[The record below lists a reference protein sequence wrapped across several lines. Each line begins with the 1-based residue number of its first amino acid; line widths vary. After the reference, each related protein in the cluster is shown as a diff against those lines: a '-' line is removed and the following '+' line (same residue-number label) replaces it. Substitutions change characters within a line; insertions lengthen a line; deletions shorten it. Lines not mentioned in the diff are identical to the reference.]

1 MADTPILLN
10 NYSDDSQIKAFM
22 QSELAVRVFHNIP
35 LNVLNAGQFSLTT
48 EYISQITEQ
57 LSFTSAFYYNEN
69 FITKAI
75 LPDSIYAEAA
85 IFNIGYAFA
94 TPASSNFLL
103 ELRIDDILK
112 NAVFNP
118 DNGLYEFILDKDTKF
133 NLPEGFVYSLDYD
146 ILIQYKNE
154 ATATMGATNPAWNI
168 QYINRDQVN
177 MCATNKNL
185 YLPYRVTNT
194 WLCIFV
200 QANEYERETHRVV
213 NNTGS
218 AVPNADTVI
227 TCTNHIAGFDIK
239 YIDNSGNETYLSR
252 DHILTVHNKV
262 KDLDPYVNYIMDDPY
277 TIRFMWQLAGNGYF
291 VPENNSSYEITIYTC
306 HGKAANA
313 PNYKNDTQPQI
324 ITATNRYTNNANVMK
339 AVFVIGSCMGGTDI
353 GTTETVRRQTIE
365 AYNTA
370 NVISSDHDIDE
381 WFKTFYFKGLLYPYF
396 FKRRDDPWGRIWS
409 GYVSL
414 TNDADDVYKT
424 NTLHAALSYKELYD
438 NSDTTVSSNE
448 IIIPPGWLWTYSKG
462 GNRYTVKPYIENGT
476 KIENARSLANITD
489 KFVFANPFGIRIQ
502 KDPFAIGYFN
512 PWVNQYNS
520 ASHVDVGGSNTSLY
534 HASHIIS
541 HIERTYLRDY
551 YDITTT
557 LTTNVPA
564 LMTGEP
570 LIKYTKSTAMTPAL
584 SDSLWDYFKKPLD
597 LYSSNIPFMQLTNK
611 DQVIPFNPDVTYL
624 CCTSRD
630 ESDDASYYKLNGLYI
645 LDYTSN
651 PESPRRIEVGVDTS
665 IFTHVGDI
673 ETWKNATAIHYT
685 EDPDIYLQV
694 SDPDMNGY
702 LSFTRIPSKNYYEL
716 RLPDDAATGTIKRM
730 VVTTATETDLSK
742 YGEMNLVKLGGSYQ
756 TVVVNIYYNAEGIEK
771 HVAYT
776 IVNAAN
782 VYTPYAWDETQSDVD
797 ANNFVFDLSN
807 VGSNGII
814 LYADMK
820 PSPSSGAVAYYRLK
834 FSDIASSTPL
844 FYLKSAQLKLSENNM
859 RVIMSAIAEGAVTGT
874 AEMLPATVEQDGS
887 YIFNTTINPL
897 TELID
902 LDNRIYVASTAEGG
916 GSWINATGNETHL
929 DVTNPQ
935 LKITVL
941 IRNENDP
948 NKQISPYGNNDT
960 TYKGY
965 MIVDEYTLD
974 DVDLVQELKEMR
986 SIVDFGDNSAPT
998 EEQQKL
1004 YDNMTNLDTYVD
1016 GVNNLYYMKNYAHDR
1031 CHDLVP
1037 DSYHDDAFKA
1047 FQQAAVSNRDI
1058 LYAYF
1063 NEYRE
1068 LITEDVPSW
1077 FAEIYTMLD
1086 HIAKFNEYVLLT
1098 RKPDDWDPTNYYRK
1112 VGDDYIPGT
1121 PDDVWVD
1128 NLWYEKTTLDW
1139 TFIYDELCA
1148 YHDNVDNAFSM
1159 LNVDGDVIIQQVPFV
1174 ARSLITSDDFAQ
1186 FVAVFTQVHK
1196 AIEPVIFSRLE
1207 GNNYL
1212 DCKLIATYGKP
1223 HSYSADIDVEDPN
1236 KFWPDLSVQIE
1247 FDVKLYD
1254 NGLDKTTVND
1264 LKDIIKSYFN
1274 RITTVHTPTQNL
1286 SMDNNI
1292 YISNL
1297 IQKMEEHKNVAWLK
1311 FKGWYTDE
1319 KNVPGGNYMSAV
1331 VQAIVQK
1338 WKKLEDMPTD
1348 ELERYVPEMFLL
1360 DPSNIVINVIK

>member
-1 MADTPILLN
+1 MADTPVLLN

-22 QSELAVRVFHNIP
+22 QSELAVRVFHDIP

-85 IFNIGYAFA
+85 IFNIGYSFA

-103 ELRIDDILK
+103 ELRIDDIMK

-118 DNGLYEFILDKDTKF
+118 DNDLYEFILDKDTKF

-154 ATATMGATNPAWNI
+154 ATATMEATNPAWNI

-213 NNTGS
+213 NNTGA

-239 YIDNSGNETYLSR
+239 YIDSNGNETYLSR
-252 DHILTVHNKV
+252 DHILTIHNKV

-291 VPENNSSYEITIYTC
+291 VPDSNSSYEIIIYTC

-313 PNYKNDTQPQI
+313 PNYKNDKQPQI

-414 TNDADDVYKT
+414 TNDADNVYKT
-424 NTLHAALSYKELYD
+424 NTLHAALTYSQLYD

-448 IIIPPGWLWTYSKG
+448 IIIPPGWLWTYSNG
-462 GNRYTVKPYIENGT
+462 GNLYTVKPYIENGT
-476 KIENARSLANITD
+476 KIEDAKSLANISD

-520 ASHVDVGGSNTSLY
+520 ASHVDADGNKTSLY

-541 HIERTYLRDY
+541 HIERTYINDY
-551 YDITTT
+551 YDITST
-557 LTTNVPA
+557 LTTNVSA
-564 LMTGEP
+564 LITGEP
-570 LIKYTKSTAMTPAL
+570 LITYTKSTAMTPAL

-597 LYSSNIPFMQLTNK
+597 PYSSSIPFMRLTNK
-611 DQVIPFNPDVTYL
+611 DQVIPFDPDMTYL
-624 CCTSRD
+624 CCTSYD
-630 ESDDASYYKLNGLYI
+630 ESSDGSYYKLNGLYI

-651 PESPRRIEVGVDTS
+651 PESPRRIDVGVDAS

-673 ETWKNATAIHYT
+673 ATWKKAVGIPYT
-685 EDPDIYLQV
+685 DNPDIYLQV
-694 SDPDMNGY
+694 SPSDLEDY

-716 RLPDDAATGTIKRM
+716 RLPDNAPNGAIKRM
-730 VVTTATETDLSK
+730 VVTLASETELSK
-742 YGEMNLVKLGGSYQ
+742 YGEVNLVKLGGSYQ
-756 TVVVNIYYNAEGIEK
+756 TVVVNIYYDAEGMEK
-771 HVAYT
+771 HATYK
-776 IVNAAN
+776 IINAAN
-782 VYTPYAWDETQSDVD
+782 VYTPYAWDPDRSDVN

-807 VGSNGII
+807 VGANGII
-814 LYADMK
+814 LYTDMK
-820 PSPSSGAVAYYRLK
+820 PSPSSGAVAYFRLK
-834 FSDIASSTPL
+834 FSDVSDTLPL
-844 FYLKSAQLKLSENNM
+844 FYLRSSQLELSKNNM
-859 RVIMSAIAEGAVTGT
+859 RVVMSAIAEGAVTGT
-874 AEMLPATVEQDGS
+874 VEMLPVNIEQDGS

-902 LDNRIYVASTAEGG
+902 LDNRIFVASTTEGG
-916 GSWINATGNETHL
+916 GSWINATGNKTHL

-935 LKITVL
+935 LKLSIL
-941 IRNENDP
+941 IRNMDDP
-948 NKQISPYGNNDT
+948 NKESSPAEFGNA
-960 TYKGY
+960 YAGY
-965 MIVDEYTLD
+965 MVVDEYMLD

-986 SIVDFGDNSAPT
+986 SVVDFGDNTPPT
-998 EEQQKL
+998 GEQQNL
-1004 YDNMTNLDTYVD
+1004 YDTMIKLDTYVD
-1016 GVNNLYYMKNYAHDR
+1016 GVYNIYDMKRYAHDR
-1031 CHDLVP
+1031 YHDLVP
-1037 DSYHDDAFKA
+1037 DSYTDSAFIAFKT
-1047 FQQAAVSNRDI
+1047 AAASNREI
-1058 LYAYF
+1058 LNVCF
-1063 NEYRE
+1063 TEY
-1068 LITEDVPSW
+1068 
-1077 FAEIYTMLD
+1077 AEIVSEDKPNWFDGFYDMLD
-1086 HIAKFNEYVLLT
+1086 HIATFEQYILLT
-1098 RKPDDWDPTNYYRK
+1098 EKPEDWDPTQYYRK
-1112 VGDDYIPGT
+1112 VGNDFIPGT
-1121 PDDVWVD
+1121 EDDVWAYD
-1128 NLWYEKTTLDW
+1128 LWYEKTALDW
-1139 TFIYDELCA
+1139 EAIYNQLNNYKTD
-1148 YHDNVDNAFSM
+1148 VDDAFSI
-1159 LNVDGDVIIQQVPFV
+1159 LNVNGDVVIQQVPFV
-1174 ARSLITSDDFAQ
+1174 ARSLITSEDFAQ

-1319 KNVPGGNYMSAV
+1319 KNVSGGNYMSAI

-1360 DPSNIVINVIK
+1360 EPSNIVINVIK